1 MVFLDAWD
9 SLGELTT
16 MTKPSDNF
24 VAPLA
29 TPQLPDPE
37 PVSDTQPS
45 LLPAYAAIMGGLVLG
60 LLLTGAISN
69 VMGIKNPLTWAY
81 NQITSYNVAR
91 QDCLAAGGE
100 LGGEGGPG
108 LNQIYLPS
116 LRGWCTGISEQDWW
130 KLSEL
135 HNTRSS
141 GDNYGQRIPQGGGKG
156 L

>member
-1 MVFLDAWD
+1 MANQ
-9 SLGELTT
+9 
-16 MTKPSDNF
+16 PDNF

-45 LLPAYAAIMGGLVLG
+45 LLPAYATIIGGLVFG

-69 VMGIKNPLTWAY
+69 VMGIKNPLTGVY
-81 NQITSYNVAR
+81 NQIASYNAYNVAR

-100 LGGEGGPG
+100 LGGAAGPG
-108 LNQIYLPS
+108 LNQIYLPDLKS
-116 LRGWCTGISEQDWW
+116 WCTGISEQNWW
-130 KLSEL
+130 KLSKL
-135 HNTRSS
+135 HNTIST
-141 GDNYGQRIPQGGGKG
+141 GDDYGRRIPQSRKG